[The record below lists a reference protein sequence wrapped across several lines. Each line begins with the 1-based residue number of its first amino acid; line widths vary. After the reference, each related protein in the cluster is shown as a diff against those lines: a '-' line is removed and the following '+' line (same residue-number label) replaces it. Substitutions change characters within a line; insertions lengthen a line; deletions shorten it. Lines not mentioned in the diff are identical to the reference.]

1 VIIVTKINSSLFD
14 RIEDGIFNTNIKYDC
29 GKNKD
34 QLSIPLCARKLS
46 KCMKS
51 KCNEIVQGGL
61 NPLLQIESQMVPP
74 LPLSNRTVLDETH
87 WHTEGYDANGFRLS
101 LCEDA
106 NIAFLHIFK
115 SAGTYAVLI
124 FKKFCL
130 DVTGKDTVLVQN
142 EFQDP
147 NWKVW
152 TTLRDP
158 EHRFISAMFEIS
170 RRSGE
175 KTDGG
180 ISAIISSLNDDSSAN
195 EEIVSEFIDIYT
207 QDYSKYDFHLH
218 PQLDFIVGVDDRIYD
233 NLDYAIHLD
242 DGDLLTRIMVL
253 LHHMFKESYPGYE
266 GTLEYSDYALVANNR
281 DHKSISYG
289 VEDDN
294 FGEDFFKNIKIEQLE
309 DELRDRVK
317 ALYKWDYD
325 CFDTCGY

>member
-1 VIIVTKINSSLFD
+1 
-14 RIEDGIFNTNIKYDC
+14 
-29 GKNKD
+29 
-34 QLSIPLCARKLS
+34 
-46 KCMKS
+46 MKS
-51 KCNEIVQGGL
+51 KCSGIVGEGQTSF
-61 NPLLQIESQMVPP
+61 LQTESKIVTP
-74 LPLSNRTVLDETH
+74 LPLSNRTVLDENH
-87 WHTEGYDANGFRLS
+87 WQTEGYISNGFRLS

-147 NWKVW
+147 NWKIW

-158 EHRFISAMFEIS
+158 EHRFISSMFELS

-175 KTDGG
+175 KAEGG
-180 ISAIISSLNDDSSAN
+180 IADIITTLNNESSTS
-195 EEIVSEFIDIYT
+195 EEIVGEFIDIFT
-207 QDYSKYDFHLH
+207 EDYSKYDFHLH
-218 PQLDFIVGVDDRIYD
+218 PQLDFMVGIDDRIFK

-253 LHHMFKESYPGYE
+253 LHHMFKESYPGYD
-266 GTLEYSDYALVANNR
+266 GALEVSDYALVGNNR
-281 DHKSISYG
+281 DHESNSYG

-294 FGEDFFKNIKIEQLE
+294 FGEDFFKNLKIEQLE

-317 ALYKWDYD
+317 TMYKWDYD
-325 CFDTCGY
+325 CFDVCGY